1 MIQLIY
7 FDLAQLL
14 IKHGEVQESSR
25 ALHVLAIFAR
35 VEKNSMV
42 LFRPN
47 IIKGGIKP

>member
-25 ALHVLAIFAR
+25 TLHVLTIYAR
-35 VEKNSMV
+35 VEKKLNGS
-42 LFRPN
+42 FPPRHN
-47 IIKGGIKP
+47 